1 MLNTPTFANSFN
13 YLDIFI
19 FSLIK
24 SLSCNKTLKMLSL
37 AKCAKLVDEK
47 IIDYCVAV
55 VPDFEPKILMKGVHL
70 TNFEQNCSI
79 ES

>member
-1 MLNTPTFANSFN
+1 
-13 YLDIFI
+13 
-19 FSLIK
+19 
-24 SLSCNKTLKMLSL
+24 MLSL

-47 IIDYCVAV
+47 IIDCCVAV
-55 VPDFEPKILMKGVHL
+55 VPDFEPNILMKGVHL